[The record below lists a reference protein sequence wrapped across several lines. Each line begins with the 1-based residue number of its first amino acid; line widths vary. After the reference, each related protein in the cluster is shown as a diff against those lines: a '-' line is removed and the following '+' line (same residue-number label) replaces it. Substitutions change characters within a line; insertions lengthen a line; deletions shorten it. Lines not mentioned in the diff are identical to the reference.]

1 MSSRGLDFIMNK
13 IQKSVQ
19 SVIEDPRIKE
29 EKKLKWESEA
39 VNVIKNK
46 IAHRRRFNLK
56 NDLKL
61 KIYESKLRAKYPI
74 ISQLNSF
81 LKR

>member
-1 MSSRGLDFIMNK
+1 MMSK

-39 VNVIKNK
+39 VNIIKIK
-46 IAHRRRFNLK
+46 IAHRRRLNLK
-56 NDLKL
+56 DDLKL
-61 KIYESKLRAKYPI
+61 KIYESKLRGKYSI
-74 ISQLNSF
+74 ISQLKSF